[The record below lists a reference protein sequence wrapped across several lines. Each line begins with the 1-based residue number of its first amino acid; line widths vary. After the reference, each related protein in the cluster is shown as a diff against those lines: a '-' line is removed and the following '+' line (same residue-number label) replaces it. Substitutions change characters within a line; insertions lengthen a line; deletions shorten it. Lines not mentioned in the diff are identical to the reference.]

1 MKRSILE
8 PLTFEKKAMKLH
20 LTFYVLLLASPG
32 AFADCFDAAAA
43 YHHVNGNV
51 LRAIAWLESHNQP
64 TAEHKNEN
72 GSVDYGV
79 MQINSIHLSQWAQYG
94 VNRAALMQ
102 PCKNVYVAAWH
113 LRHMMDR
120 YGNTWSAIGSYHSA
134 TPQYRDQYVAQIKH
148 ILQSWHRLPYR
159 SDTVVADAGID
170 AAGQR
175 KDDAISIVARNSLKG
190 YAFRRSKSSVD
201 SSHASELNAD
211 TDAPTLQ

>member
-1 MKRSILE
+1 
-8 PLTFEKKAMKLH
+8 MKLR
-20 LTFYVLLLASPG
+20 LTLSVLLLASPG

-79 MQINSIHLSQWAQYG
+79 MQINSIHLAQWAHYG
-94 VNRAALMQ
+94 VDRAALMQ

-120 YGNTWSAIGSYHSA
+120 YGNTWAAIGSYHSA
-134 TPQYRDQYVAQIKH
+134 TPQYRDQYVAQIKR
-148 ILQSWHRLPYR
+148 ILRGWHRLPGE
-159 SDTVVADAGID
+159 SDTTVVDADVDVNAV
-170 AAGQR
+170 R
-175 KDDAISIVARNSLKG
+175 RRDDAISVAARNGPKTNSF
-190 YAFRRSKSSVD
+190 ARMRN
-201 SSHASELNAD
+201 ASARQDASDLNASAG
-211 TDAPTLQ
+211 APTLQ